1 MVTIL
6 RMSRAREVE
15 ADVDLLRER
24 FYIDPSSPSGLRFK
38 KASKTGRR
46 NQDDAAGYFD
56 SGKGYSVDSN
66 RTKIKVH
73 RIVWILS
80 NGSIPDGLTIDHK
93 NGVPSDNRIENLQLM
108 TPSANN
114 RARNRLSKR
123 NKSTYVGVI
132 WHKYAHKWMA
142 VCHREKRLHLGY
154 FNSPIRAARAY
165 NAAVIKYAKEHGET
179 PRYLNPV

>member
-1 MVTIL
+1 
-6 RMSRAREVE
+6 MSRSSEVE
-15 ADVDLLRER
+15 ANVALLRER
-24 FYIDPSSPSGLRFK
+24 FYIDPSSQSGLRFK
-38 KASKTGRR
+38 KDSKTGRR
-46 NQDDAAGYFD
+46 YANDPAGYLED
-56 SGKGYSVDSN
+56 GGCYAVDID

-80 NGSIPDGLTIDHK
+80 NGSIPDGLTVDHK
-93 NGVPSDNRIENLQLM
+93 NGIPTDNRIENLQLL
-108 TPSANN
+108 TPAANN

-132 WHKYAHKWMA
+132 WHKGAHKWMA

-165 NAAVIKYAKEHGET
+165 NEAVIKYAKAHGET